1 MIYTFPIKMIVVS
14 TVFRRDTK
22 NCNNASI
29 SAAVVFLV
37 HTMPEKFENA
47 TNNGHI
53 MLDLCLRN
61 GTVVTRMHDTL
72 KSGWIHYV
80 YYTTRFA

>member
-1 MIYTFPIKMIVVS
+1 MYSEGLNHFCCKDSVIYTFPIKMIVVS

-37 HTMPEKFENA
+37 HSMPEKFENA
-47 TNNGHI
+47 TNNGHVGFVFQE
-53 MLDLCLRN
+53 RN
-61 GTVVTRMHDTL
+61 GCD
-72 KSGWIHYV
+72 
-80 YYTTRFA
+80 